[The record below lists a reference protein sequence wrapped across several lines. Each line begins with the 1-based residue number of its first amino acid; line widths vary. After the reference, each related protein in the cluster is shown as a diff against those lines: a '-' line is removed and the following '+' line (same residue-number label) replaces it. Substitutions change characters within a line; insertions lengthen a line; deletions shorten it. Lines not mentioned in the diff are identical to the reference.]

1 MHVCQCIEVVMSGNE
16 LFELLNSS
24 GGIESVMKTPA
35 GILIHR
41 RSDEAVTVPED
52 ARIVRAV
59 SEGKE
64 LELILSSGTEE
75 LYQELTARLNEKQPL
90 NLRRVLN
97 KIMDALSGS
106 LVPLLPMLMAAAMF
120 KTLASVLG
128 PNMLKV
134 LAEDSDLYTLL
145 SFVGDAGFYFFP
157 IAVGYTSS
165 RVFGTTPILGMF
177 LGGIL
182 IHPVFVSIAES
193 GAPFSVYGI
202 PARPLNYSATILP
215 IILSNWVMSYIEKAM
230 NRIIPEALR
239 AVFAPF
245 LTIAIILPIA
255 LLVLAPAGS
264 IIGEALCNLL
274 ITLGNKGGIV
284 TVLTIAVLAALW
296 EFIIMGGLHW
306 LFISSIFVVLA
317 QNGVETIIT
326 PQCAASAFAVGGMA
340 FGAFLRLK
348 NKSERSAAISTVI
361 AQMIGGVTEPA
372 LYGVGFRYRKPFIGL
387 VAGAFMGGL
396 YAGITHIQA
405 YNFIPS
411 ASFLCFLNYVGG
423 TSMNV
428 INGIISAVIGFA
440 VSCAVTF
447 FVGVEQTE
455 PAKK

>member
-1 MHVCQCIEVVMSGNE
+1 MNGNE
-16 LFELLNSS
+16 LFELLNSC

-35 GILIHR
+35 GLLINR
-41 RSDEAVTVPED
+41 CSDEAVPLPED
-52 ARIVRAV
+52 SRIVRAV
-59 SEGKE
+59 SEGKQ

-75 LYQELTARLNEKQPL
+75 LYRELNARLNEKQPFSIRL
-90 NLRRVLN
+90 VLN

-106 LVPLLPMLMAAAMF
+106 LVPLLPMLMAAALF
-120 KTLASVLG
+120 KTAASVLG
-128 PNMLKV
+128 PNMLKM

-165 RVFGTTPILGMF
+165 KVFGTTPILGMF

-182 IHPVFVSIAES
+182 IHPTFISIAEA
-193 GAPFSVYGI
+193 GTPFSVYGI

-215 IILSNWVMSYIEKAM
+215 VILSNWVMSYVEKWM
-230 NRIIPEALR
+230 NRVIPEALR

-245 LTIAIILPIA
+245 LTIAVMLPVA

-264 IIGEALCNLL
+264 IIGEGLCNLL
-274 ITLGNKGGIV
+274 ITLGNTGGIV

-348 NKSERSAAISTVI
+348 NKSERSAAFGTVI

-372 LYGVGFRYRKPFIGL
+372 LYGVGFKYRRPFIGL
-387 VAGAFMGGL
+387 VAGAFAGGL
-396 YAGITHIQA
+396 YAGITQIKA

-423 TSMNV
+423 TTMNV
-428 INGIISAVIGFA
+428 INGVISAVIGFT
-440 VSCAVTF
+440 VSCAVTYF
-447 FVGVEQTE
+447 LGIDQNRTVRN
-455 PAKK
+455 